1 MMNYFMIFSLNTC
14 FTADQGKPILVGV
27 CVQGGGEKYFCLLIF
42 PICWGALLSRT
53 KIHVKQVLI
62 DYSINMNFIIM
73 VLIIM
78 VNNFKWGC
86 LVLGIFQIYQL
97 DNTFL
102 CLLHTN
108 KLPDICTARS
118 RLRKS
123 PRRVL
128 ETNKHICSNKL
139 TFVLM
144 NILKKFKMPFIPILN

>member
-1 MMNYFMIFSLNTC
+1 MYCPEMMISC
-14 FTADQGKPILVGV
+14 
-27 CVQGGGEKYFCLLIF
+27 
-42 PICWGALLSRT
+42 LLSRT

-78 VNNFKWGC
+78 INNFKWGC
-86 LVLGIFQIYQL
+86 LAIGIFQIYQL

>member
-1 MMNYFMIFSLNTC
+1 MYE
-14 FTADQGKPILVGV
+14 
-27 CVQGGGEKYFCLLIF
+27 CV
-42 PICWGALLSRT
+42 LLSRT

-78 VNNFKWGC
+78 INNFKWGC
-86 LVLGIFQIYQL
+86 LAIGIFQIYQL

-128 ETNKHICSNKL
+128 QTNKHICSNKL
-139 TFVLM
+139 PFVLKDT
-144 NILKKFKMPFIPILN
+144 LKKFKMQFIPILNWWAFRKFGLRRCRILWEVWQKPLVMYSYVPTWTLMLTFRIIS

>member
-1 MMNYFMIFSLNTC
+1 
-14 FTADQGKPILVGV
+14 
-27 CVQGGGEKYFCLLIF
+27 
-42 PICWGALLSRT
+42 
-53 KIHVKQVLI
+53 
-62 DYSINMNFIIM
+62 M

-78 VNNFKWGC
+78 INNFKWGC
-86 LVLGIFQIYQL
+86 LAIGIFQKYQL
-97 DNTFL
+97 DHTFL

-128 ETNKHICSNKL
+128 QTNKHICSNKL

>member
-1 MMNYFMIFSLNTC
+1 MTGTTTICRETQTSELDHPAAMKTDLYVDLSC
-14 FTADQGKPILVGV
+14 LVGFIISV
-27 CVQGGGEKYFCLLIF
+27 
-42 PICWGALLSRT
+42 LSRT

-78 VNNFKWGC
+78 INNFKWGC
-86 LVLGIFQIYQL
+86 LAIGIFQIYQL